1 MRLKDDIRPVTWL
14 KANAAQMLE
23 QINSTRSP
31 VIITQNGVARAVVQ
45 DPESYDKTQQALAL
59 LKMIAMSEREIA
71 EGRGIPQDE
80 VFDHLLKKL
89 EARKK
94 AARR

>member
-1 MRLKDDIRPVTWL
+1 MGLKEDIRPVTWL
-14 KANAAQMLE
+14 KANTRKMLD
-23 QINSTRSP
+23 QINDTRSP

-45 DPESYDKTQQALAL
+45 DPDSYEKTQQALAL
-59 LKMIAMSEREIA
+59 LKILAMGQRDVDQ
-71 EGRGIPQDE
+71 GRVTPHDE
-80 VFDHLLKKL
+80 VFDRLLKKL